1 MNGEIV
7 MKTTTSQHLLNIEA
21 VTLSPE
27 NPYTW
32 SSGMKS
38 PIYCDNRLIIAYPEI
53 RKQVAG
59 ELSVLI
65 EKHYPGADLIAG
77 TATAGIPHAAFVADL
92 MELPMCY
99 VRSSAKAHGKTN
111 QIEGLTNK
119 SKKAVVVEDLIS
131 TGKSS
136 IQSVLALREAGIE
149 VLGVVAIFSYGLQ
162 KADVELGELGI
173 SFQTVTNFS
182 TLIEEAQ
189 ESGKINEQGLSLLKE
204 WQQDPEHWGA
214 ASFSK

>member
-59 ELSVLI
+59 ELSALI
-65 EKHYPGADLIAG
+65 EKHYPEADLIAG
-77 TATAGIPHAAFVADL
+77 TATAGIPHAAFVADQ

-149 VLGVVAIFSYGLQ
+149 VLGVVAIFSYGLK
-162 KADVELGELGI
+162 KADIELGELDI

-189 ESGKINEQGLSLLKE
+189 ESGKISEQGLSLLKE

>member
-1 MNGEIV
+1 

>member
-1 MNGEIV
+1 

-59 ELSVLI
+59 ELSALI
-65 EKHYPGADLIAG
+65 EKHYPEADLIAG
-77 TATAGIPHAAFVADL
+77 TATAGIPHAAFVADQ

-111 QIEGLTNK
+111 QIEGLTDK

-149 VLGVVAIFSYGLQ
+149 VLGVVAIFSYGLK
-162 KADVELGELGI
+162 KADVALGELDI

-189 ESGKINEQGLSLLKE
+189 ESGKISEQGLSLLKE

>member
-53 RKQVAG
+53 RKQVAL
-59 ELSVLI
+59 ELSALI
-65 EKHYPGADLIAG
+65 EKHYPEADLIAG
-77 TATAGIPHAAFVADL
+77 TATAGIPHAAFVADQ

-162 KADVELGELGI
+162 KADVELGELDI
-173 SFQTVTNFS
+173 SFHTVTNFS

>member
-1 MNGEIV
+1 

-27 NPYTW
+27 HPYTW

-53 RKQVAG
+53 RTQVAG
-59 ELSVLI
+59 ELSALI
-65 EKHYPGADLIAG
+65 EKHYPEADLIAG
-77 TATAGIPHAAFVADL
+77 TATAGIPHAAFVADQ

-136 IQSVLALREAGIE
+136 IQSVLTLREAGIE

-162 KADVELGELGI
+162 KADVELGELDI

-189 ESGKINEQGLSLLKE
+189 ESGKISDQGLSLLKE

>member
-1 MNGEIV
+1 MNGEKA
-7 MKTTTSQHLLNIEA
+7 MKTISQHLLNIEA

-53 RKQVAG
+53 RKQVAE
-59 ELSVLI
+59 ELAVLI
-65 EKHYPGADLIAG
+65 KENYPEADLIAG
-77 TATAGIPHAAFVADL
+77 TATAGIPHAAFVAEQ
-92 MELPMCY
+92 MNLPMCY
-99 VRSSAKAHGKTN
+99 VRSSAKAHGKAK
-111 QIEGLTNK
+111 QIEGLTEK

-136 IQSVLALREAGIE
+136 IQSVIALREAGIE
-149 VLGVVAIFSYGLQ
+149 VLGVVAIFSYGLK
-162 KADVELGELGI
+162 KADIALSQLDI
-173 SFQTVTNFS
+173 TFQTVTNFS
-182 TLIEEAQ
+182 TLIKEAQ
-189 ESGKINEQGLSLLKE
+189 ESGTISEQGLSLLKE
-204 WQQDPEHWGA
+204 WQQDPENWGA

>member
-1 MNGEIV
+1 

-59 ELSVLI
+59 ELSALI
-65 EKHYPGADLIAG
+65 EKHYPEADLIAG
-77 TATAGIPHAAFVADL
+77 TATAGIPHAAFVADQ

-149 VLGVVAIFSYGLQ
+149 VLGVVAIFSYGLK
-162 KADVELGELGI
+162 KADIELGELDI

-189 ESGKINEQGLSLLKE
+189 ESGKISEQGLSLLKE

>member
-1 MNGEIV
+1 

-59 ELSVLI
+59 ELSALI
-65 EKHYPGADLIAG
+65 EKHYPEADLIAG
-77 TATAGIPHAAFVADL
+77 TATAGIPHAAFVADQ

-162 KADVELGELGI
+162 KADVELGELDI

>member
-1 MNGEIV
+1 MNGEKA
-7 MKTTTSQHLLNIEA
+7 MKTISQHLLNIEA

-53 RKQVAG
+53 RKQVAE
-59 ELSVLI
+59 ELAVLI
-65 EKHYPGADLIAG
+65 KENYLEADLIAG
-77 TATAGIPHAAFVADL
+77 TATAGIPHAAFVAEQ
-92 MELPMCY
+92 MNLPMCY
-99 VRSSAKAHGKTN
+99 VRSSAKAHGKAK
-111 QIEGLTNK
+111 QIEGLTEK

-136 IQSVLALREAGIE
+136 IQSVIALREAGIE
-149 VLGVVAIFSYGLQ
+149 VLGVVAIFSYGLK
-162 KADVELGELGI
+162 KADIALSQLDI
-173 SFQTVTNFS
+173 PFQTVTNFS
-182 TLIEEAQ
+182 TLIKEAQ
-189 ESGKINEQGLSLLKE
+189 ESGTISEQGLSLLKE
-204 WQQDPEHWGA
+204 WQQDPENWGA

>member
-1 MNGEIV
+1 

-59 ELSVLI
+59 ELSALI
-65 EKHYPGADLIAG
+65 EKHYPEADLIAG
-77 TATAGIPHAAFVADL
+77 TATAGIPHAAFVADK

-162 KADVELGELGI
+162 KADVELGELDI

>member
-1 MNGEIV
+1 
-7 MKTTTSQHLLNIEA
+7 MKTISQHLLNIEA

-53 RKQVAG
+53 RKQVAD
-59 ELSVLI
+59 ELSSLI
-65 EKHYPGADLIAG
+65 KEHYPEADLIAG
-77 TATAGIPHAAFVADL
+77 TATAGIPHAAFVADH
-92 MELPMCY
+92 MNLPMCY
-99 VRSSAKAHGKTN
+99 VRSSAKGHGKAK
-111 QIEGLTNK
+111 QIEGLTEQ

-149 VLGVVAIFSYGLQ
+149 VLGVVAIFSYGLK
-162 KADVELGELGI
+162 KADEALGKEEI

-182 TLIEEAQ
+182 TLIKEAQ
-189 ESGKINEQGLSLLKE
+189 ESGTISDQGLSLLKE
-204 WQQDPEHWGA
+204 WQRDPEHWGA